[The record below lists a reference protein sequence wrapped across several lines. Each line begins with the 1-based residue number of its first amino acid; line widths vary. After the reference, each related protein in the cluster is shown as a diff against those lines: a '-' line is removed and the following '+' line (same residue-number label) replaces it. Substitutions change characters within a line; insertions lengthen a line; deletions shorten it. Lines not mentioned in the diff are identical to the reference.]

1 MRSFFVKVN
10 ATSVPKSIGHPR
22 NAAEWEGGD
31 LIVPAARRRS
41 AGRED
46 AKTSIA
52 DDPLP
57 GDQLQIYVNTNRDL
71 GGGLAAVATVEAV
84 AYLDRNRRRIKIR
97 GLRLFEKPWLTFVGS
112 KNDRRFARGE
122 IEIPARG
129 FLEALHQDRRSKTLQ
144 IEPSDLKDVVAV
156 LAQLGDVSLKLDQ
169 TGRVVLNS
177 TTSAKPPS
185 ITRETEGDR
194 LSQREEDLLI
204 QDLAYRLEGETA
216 ERKRTIRKR
225 VALIARQFIL
235 KRTGEQTLFCDN
247 CAFDPALLTNG
258 SGVESRS
265 LLDVHHT
272 VPLNAGPRLTSVKD
286 FKLLCPTCHRFAHAL
301 LKAIDQPAS

>member
-22 NAAEWEGGD
+22 SAAEWEGGD
-31 LIVPAARRRS
+31 LIVPAARRLT
-41 AGRED
+41 GRED

-71 GGGLAAVATVEAV
+71 RGGLAAVATVEAL
-84 AYLDRNRRRIKIR
+84 AYLEKNRRRIKIR

-112 KNDRRFARGE
+112 KNDRKFARGE

-144 IEPSDLKDVVAV
+144 IEPCDLKDVVAV

-177 TTSAKPPS
+177 TSSAKPP
-185 ITRETEGDR
+185 REPDGDR
-194 LSQREEDLLI
+194 LSQREEELLI
-204 QDLAYRLEGETA
+204 QDLDYRLEGETA

-247 CAFDPALLTNG
+247 CAFDPSLPTNG
-258 SGVESRS
+258 SGVEPRS
-265 LLDVHHT
+265 LLDVHHM
-272 VPLNAGPRLTSVKD
+272 VP
-286 FKLLCPTCHRFAHAL
+286 
-301 LKAIDQPAS
+301 